1 MSLFARLPG
10 YFVTGGIAAI
20 VDIGGFWALSA
31 AGLATPVAATL
42 SFLVAAV
49 VNYQLSAR
57 LVFRHMVSFSGFGRF
72 LAAALIG
79 LGINVGVT
87 TALAGN
93 GLQPV
98 MAKIAGVGVAF
109 LVNYLLAALV
119 VFRNAADPKDES
131 SDR

>member
-10 YFVTGGIAAI
+10 YVATGGVAAI
-20 VDIGGFWALSA
+20 VDIGGFWGLSA

-57 LVFRHMVSFSGFGRF
+57 LVFRQQVSLRNFGRF
-72 LAAALIG
+72 FAAALVG
-79 LGINVGVT
+79 LVINVGVT
-87 TALAGN
+87 TILAGI
-93 GLQPV
+93 GLVPV
-98 MAKIAGVGVAF
+98 FAKIGGVGVAF

-119 VFRNAADPKDES
+119 VFRKPANSKDETPNP
-131 SDR
+131 